1 MIVGGEADETCDRY
15 HPPDG
20 FSYVTTTTRKYNVN
34 AHDWLSADIRSRC
47 AIHSAESGTIM
58 VIPRED
64 GLVRIYCQLST
75 VAPGDDGRFDR
86 SRITPESILEAAQ
99 RIIKPYKL
107 DYKYRDWWTVYQVSL
122 NEQPYEADRALRL
135 LIETGLSRL
144 ASE

>member
-1 MIVGGEADETCDRY
+1 
-15 HPPDG
+15 
-20 FSYVTTTTRKYNVN
+20 
-34 AHDWLSADIRSRC
+34 
-47 AIHSAESGTIM
+47 M